1 MVKDKFTTVKLN
13 KISSVQFFLISKIIA
28 LP

>member
-1 MVKDKFTTVKLN
+1 MLNDKFTTVNLN
-13 KISSVQFFLISKIIA
+13 KIRRVQFFLISKIIA